1 MNWSVQQWK
10 LPYEFLRILSIF
22 SGKFYCLSLAT
33 IAVDINAKTLKEY
46 GILLSQF
53 AQNVVEARFL
63 RNITGW
69 DYLLGNWFK
78 IKVSRNLAMLLYDCL
93 PINNIYRPKNRILF
107 WSVRQDHGRFEVNL
121 FLICFIKR
129 KKLQDLFINASTLP
143 K

>member
-1 MNWSVQQWK
+1 M
-10 LPYEFLRILSIF
+10 
-22 SGKFYCLSLAT
+22 
-33 IAVDINAKTLKEY
+33 
-46 GILLSQF
+46 SQF

-78 IKVSRNLAMLLYDCL
+78 IKVSRNLAILLYDCL

-107 WSVRQDHGRFEVNL
+107 WSVGEDYWRFDVSL
-121 FLICFIKR
+121 FLMYFAKR
-129 KKLQDLFINASTLP
+129 TKLQEQFINASTLP